1 MIFLQATLFPT
12 EFYLVIPH
20 VILAHLCGVHYLFW
34 QIQPRYP
41 FYSTFG
47 KFASWIAFAAIVW
60 LAFYALPLWITIFGV
75 VSKASALTA
84 NNFIIALV
92 GLFFAG
98 LMILE
103 SFIVYNHF
111 FKKRLRVFSS
121 SYFALSVVISVIAF
135 VCTFAMFAF
144 LTKDVILTELGHP
157 NYAFLY

>member
-1 MIFLQATLFPT
+1 MILLQASLFPT

-41 FYSTFG
+41 HYTTFG
-47 KFASWIAFAAIVW
+47 KVASWIAFIIIVW
-60 LAFYALPLWITIFGV
+60 LAFYALPIWITIFGV
-75 VSKASALTA
+75 VSKASALAA
-84 NNFIIALV
+84 NNFTIALV
-92 GLFFAG
+92 ALLFVG

-103 SFIVYNHF
+103 SFITYNHF
-111 FKKRLRVFSS
+111 FRKRQKTFSS
-121 SYFALSVVISVIAF
+121 SYFFLSVVISIIAF
-135 VCTFAMFAF
+135 ICTFAMFGF